1 MGVYLLWGEDD
12 FRLEKALISL
22 RLKILGSDISPLNH
36 RVLNNP
42 DLNILLENIQTTGMM
57 FGNLLIEAD
66 SKNLFLRTKEKVE
79 VKSDYIDKI
88 IDALEYLPTTVSVIF
103 VSKIDKGSNKKVDGA
118 SKIVKAIKKIGE
130 VQEFQQFKS
139 YETKKL
145 IEWINQN
152 VKEKNLFIKSDAAD
166 ELLLSVGEDLRR
178 LDAEIDKLELLA
190 YPEKT
195 ITKKMVA
202 ELGLSCDN
210 IFTFA
215 DVLVSGNKEQS
226 YIELNNLLE
235 KDEPLKILA
244 VLQTTLRNWLKLK
257 IDSKTLSYFEIGQSL
272 GKKEFWVQKQL
283 EKLSVV
289 SINDLISLQKK
300 ITETEFKI
308 KTGKLEKKLAL
319 ELML

>member
-57 FGNLLIEAD
+57 FGNLLVEVD

-103 VSKIDKGSNKKVDGA
+103 VCKIDKGSNKKVDGA

-215 DVLVSGNKEQS
+215 DVLISGNKEQS

-235 KDEPLKILA
+235 NDEPLR
-244 VLQTTLRNWLKLK
+244 VLGFLQSTIRQWLIIKV
-257 IDSKTLSYFEIGQSL
+257 DSKTLSDFEIG
-272 GKKEFWVQKQL
+272 KKINMHEYRVQLALKKLSKVTIKQL
-283 EKLSVV
+283 IE
-289 SINDLISLQKK
+289 LQRK
-300 ITETEFKI
+300 ITETEYKI
-308 KTGKLEKKLAL
+308 KSGKLEKKLAM

>member
-1 MGVYLLWGEDD
+1 LLWGEDD

-57 FGNLLIEAD
+57 FGNLLVEVD

-103 VSKIDKGSNKKVDGA
+103 VCKIDKGSNKKVDGA

-215 DVLVSGNKEQS
+215 DVLISGNKEQS

-235 KDEPLKILA
+235 NDEPLR
-244 VLQTTLRNWLKLK
+244 VLGFLQSTIRQWLIIKV
-257 IDSKTLSYFEIGQSL
+257 DSKTLSDFEIG
-272 GKKEFWVQKQL
+272 KKINMHEYRVQLALKKLSKVTIKQL
-283 EKLSVV
+283 IE
-289 SINDLISLQKK
+289 LQRK
-300 ITETEFKI
+300 ITETEYKI
-308 KTGKLEKKLAL
+308 KSGKLEKKLAM

>member
-22 RLKILGSDISPLNH
+22 RSKVLGDEISPLNH

-42 DLNILLENIQTTGMM
+42 DMNILLENIQTTGMM
-57 FGNLLIEAD
+57 FGNLLIEVH
-66 SKNLFLRTKEKVE
+66 SKNLFLRTKEKSE
-79 VKSDYIDKI
+79 SKSDYIDKI
-88 IDALEYLPTTVSVIF
+88 IDTLEYLPQAVSVVF
-103 VSKIDKGSNKKVDGA
+103 VCQIEKGANKKVDGA

-130 VQEFQQFKS
+130 VIEFQTFKS
-139 YETKKL
+139 YQTKEL
-145 IEWINQN
+145 LEWINRN
-152 VKEKNLFIKSDAAD
+152 VKEKNLTIRPDAAN

-178 LDAEIDKLELLA
+178 LDSEINKLELLA

-215 DVLVSGNKEQS
+215 DVLISANKGQS
-226 YIELNNLLE
+226 YLELNKLLE
-235 KDEPLKILA
+235 KDEPLRIMGFLQSTIRKWL
-244 VLQTTLRNWLKLK
+244 VLKVDAKNMSQLE
-257 IDSKTLSYFEIGQSL
+257 ISKKHNMHEFRV
-272 GKKEFWVQKQL
+272 KKEL
-283 EKLSVV
+283 EKLAKV
-289 SINDLISLQKK
+289 SINDLISLQRK

-308 KTGKLEKKLAL
+308 KSGKLEPKLAL